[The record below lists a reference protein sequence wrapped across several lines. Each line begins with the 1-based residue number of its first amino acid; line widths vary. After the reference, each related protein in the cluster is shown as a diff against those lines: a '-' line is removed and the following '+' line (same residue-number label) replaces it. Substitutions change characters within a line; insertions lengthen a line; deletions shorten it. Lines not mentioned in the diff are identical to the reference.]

1 MSEKQTTLPLVS
13 DATLPDAKP
22 HLSPTQLD
30 LYCKCPEAYRR
41 RYIEREVIPPGIA
54 ILQGQSVHR
63 AAEINFRQKLST
75 RVDLPILEI
84 VEAAAASFDE
94 QKAGEVSLSRDE
106 MARGASVVLGEAKDE
121 AVKCAEVLARDIAPE
136 YQPVLVEEK
145 VRIVLDNSPRDLLCI
160 LDMAD
165 ERGIVSDYKVS
176 GKRKSQ
182 ADADSSVALT
192 TYAAAHRIAT
202 GKLPSELR
210 LEVIVKNKTPVRQVV
225 STTRAKADFVA
236 LAARVN
242 AVQSSID
249 AGSFPPATPG
259 AWWCGPRWCGYWS
272 TCPYV
277 NNERIERVKGDE

>member
-1 MSEKQTTLPLVS
+1 MSEAP
-13 DATLPDAKP
+13 AEKP

-54 ILQGQSVHR
+54 IIQGQCVHR
-63 AAEINFRQKLST
+63 AAEFNFRQKLAT

-94 QKAGEVSLSRDE
+94 QKAGEVALTQDE
-106 MARGASVVLGEAKDE
+106 MARGASVVLGEAKDQ
-121 AVKCAEVLARDIAPE
+121 AVKCAEVLARDIVPE

-145 VRIVLDNSPRDLLCI
+145 VRIELPNAPRDLLCI

-165 ERGIVSDYKVS
+165 ERGIVSDYKVAA
-176 GKRKSQ
+176 KRKSQ

-210 LEVIVKNKTPVRQVV
+210 LEVLVKNKTPTRQVV
-225 STTRAKADFVA
+225 STTRGLGDFKA

-277 NNERIERVKGDE
+277 NNERSERVKGDE